1 MASGDRINVGNAYV
15 TIIPSLE
22 GAQQSISEQLG
33 ASAGAAA
40 KSVGEQSGQDFGNA
54 LATGIKAT
62 AAVVAAATAAVAGA
76 AIATGKA
83 FIQAAND
90 VSEWGNTVDKESQKM
105 NMTAEGY
112 QTWAFILEHAGASID
127 GMKNAMKKLTIA
139 AEEGNDAFDA
149 LGISEEQLAAMSPEE
164 TWNATIEALQNVAD
178 EGERTALAN
187 ELLGKGAVELA
198 PLFNMTA
205 EETDELKTQVK
216 ELGGIMSDDA
226 VKAAAEYQD
235 ELQNMNVALDGVK
248 NNMMSKFLP
257 GMSQVMK
264 GLSMVFSGQ
273 GGIEEIKA
281 GLGEITANIVEL
293 SPEFFEIASAIVTSV
308 LEGFGAM
315 LPVAASSIFG
325 FISDALVTV
334 TGLLPSLLPVITTGI
349 STLMSTVLDCL
360 PLITSS
366 LLTLVTD
373 LVTWLASGNNVKL
386 LVDGIVKL
394 VGAVVSQIGLVLPV
408 LLPAVVSI
416 IGDVAKCLTTPENL
430 AILLNAVLLCVGAVI
445 QALVNVVP
453 EFIDYYVGLV
463 TNIADVIIG
472 FTNWVEP
479 YVSQGLNYVL
489 GLFNSWGSSIKSFFS
504 GIVSTITSTVSN
516 WVGNISATISNGIS
530 GIYNTVTGW
539 VGNIK
544 AAIVNFTIGVYNTVT
559 GWIYDIQNGF
569 INGFNSITS
578 WVGNILGSIGQF
590 VGDVVST
597 LSSLP
602 GQIVSIGSDMAEGLI
617 NGLDVDWVVEQVK
630 KLGKKAIKA
639 LKETLGI
646 ASPSKEF
653 EKIGYFSAL
662 GFGGGW
668 SDEMDIIADDMVD
681 GMTDLTGSMSAE
693 VTAYGAGGAAT
704 IGDTTTYNGGAVTMN
719 IYGAEGQDVN
729 ELADVIAE
737 KLGDMTARKGA
748 VYA

>member
-139 AEEGNDAFDA
+139 AEEGNDAFAA

-264 GLSMVFSGQ
+264 GLSLVFSGN

-349 STLMSTVLDCL
+349 SSLMSTVLDCL

-373 LVTWLASGNNVKL
+373 LVVWLSSGTNVKTF
-386 LVDGIVKL
+386 VDGIVKL

-416 IGDVAKCLTTPENL
+416 IGDVATCLTTPDNI
-430 AILLNAVLLCVGAVI
+430 AILLNAVLLVVGAVI
-445 QALVNVVP
+445 QALVNTVP

-516 WVGNISATISNGIS
+516 WVGNIKATIVNFTI

-539 VGNIK
+539 I
-544 AAIVNFTIGVYNTVT
+544 YNL
-559 GWIYDIQNGF
+559 QNGF

-590 VGDVVST
+590 VSDVVST
-597 LSSLP
+597 LSGLP

-668 SDEMDIIADDMVD
+668 SDEMESIESDMVD
-681 GMTDLTGSMSAE
+681 QMTDLTGSMTAE
-693 VTAYGAGGAAT
+693 VNAYGAGGAAT

>member
-90 VSEWGNTVDKESQKM
+90 VSEWGTTVDKESQKM
-105 NMTAEGY
+105 NMSAEGY

-164 TWNATIEALQNVAD
+164 TWSATIEALQNVAD

-264 GLSMVFSGQ
+264 GLSMVFSGN

-281 GLGEITANIVEL
+281 GLGEITAKIVEL
-293 SPEFFEIASAIVTSV
+293 SPEFFEIASAIVTSI

-315 LPVAASSIFG
+315 LPAASAALFG
-325 FISDALVTV
+325 FINDALVTV
-334 TGLLPSLLPVITTGI
+334 TGLIPSLLPVITSGLTA
-349 STLMSTVLDCL
+349 LMSTVLDCL

-408 LLPAVVSI
+408 LLPAIVSI
-416 IGDVAKCLTTPENL
+416 IGDVAKCLTTPDNI
-430 AILLNAVLLCVGAVI
+430 AILLNAVLLVVGSVI
-445 QALVNVVP
+445 QTLVNVVP

-472 FTNWVEP
+472 FANWVEP

-489 GLFNSWGSSIKSFFS
+489 GLFNSWGSSVKTFFS

-516 WVGNISATISNGIS
+516 WVGNIKAT
-530 GIYNTVTGW
+530 
-539 VGNIK
+539 
-544 AAIVNFTIGVYNTVT
+544 IVNFTIGVYNTVT
-559 GWIYDIQNGF
+559 GWIYNLQNGF

-602 GQIVSIGSDMAEGLI
+602 GQIVSIGSDMAQGLI
-617 NGLDVDWVVEQVK
+617 NGLDVDWVIDQVK

-653 EKIGYFSAL
+653 EKIGYWSAL

-704 IGDTTTYNGGAVTMN
+704 IGDNTTYNGGAVTMN

>member
-1 MASGDRINVGNAYV
+1 VASGDRINVGNAYV

-139 AEEGNDAFDA
+139 AEENNEAFAA
-149 LGISEEQLAAMSPEE
+149 LGISEEQLSAMSPEE

-235 ELQNMNVALDGVK
+235 ELQNMRVALDGVK

-264 GLSMVFSGQ
+264 GLSMVFSGN

-281 GLGEITANIVEL
+281 GLGEITANIVSL
-293 SPEFFEIASAIVTSV
+293 SPEFFAIASAIVSSV

-315 LPVAASSIFG
+315 LPAASEALFG

-334 TGLLPSLLPVITTGI
+334 TGLIPSLLPVITSGLTA
-349 STLMSTVLDCL
+349 LMSTVLDCL

-394 VGAVVSQIGLVLPV
+394 VGAVVSQIGVILPV
-408 LLPAVVSI
+408 LLPAIVSI
-416 IGDVAKCLTTPENL
+416 IGEVAKSLTTPENL
-430 AILLNAVLLCVGAVI
+430 AILLDAVLLCVGAVI
-445 QALVNVVP
+445 QTLVNVIP

-472 FTNWVEP
+472 FKNWVEP
-479 YVSQGLNYVL
+479 YVSQGLNWVL
-489 GLFNSWGSSIKSFFS
+489 GVFNSWGSSIKSFFS

-516 WVGNISATISNGIS
+516 WVGNIKAT
-530 GIYNTVTGW
+530 
-539 VGNIK
+539 
-544 AAIVNFTIGVYNTVT
+544 IVNFTIGVYNTVT
-559 GWIYDIQNGF
+559 GWIYNLQNGF

-590 VGDVVST
+590 VGDVVNT
-597 LSSLP
+597 LAGLP
-602 GQIVSIGSDMAEGLI
+602 GQIVSIGSDMAQGLI
-617 NGLDVDWVVEQVK
+617 NGLDVDWVVDQVK

>member
-264 GLSMVFSGQ
+264 GLSLVFSGN

-373 LVTWLASGNNVKL
+373 LVTWLASGTNVKTF
-386 LVDGIVKL
+386 VDGIVKL

-416 IGDVAKCLTTPENL
+416 VGDVATCLTTPDNI
-430 AILLNAVLLCVGAVI
+430 AILLNAVLLVVGAVI

-453 EFIDYYVGLV
+453 KFIDYYVGLV

-516 WVGNISATISNGIS
+516 WVGNIKATIVNFTI

-539 VGNIK
+539 I
-544 AAIVNFTIGVYNTVT
+544 YNL
-559 GWIYDIQNGF
+559 QNGF

-590 VGDVVST
+590 VSDVVST
-597 LSSLP
+597 LSGLP

-668 SDEMDIIADDMVD
+668 SDEMDNIADDMVD

>member
-105 NMTAEGY
+105 NMSAEGY

-293 SPEFFEIASAIVTSV
+293 SPEFFEIASAIVTSI

-315 LPVAASSIFG
+315 LPAASEALFG
-325 FISDALVTV
+325 FINDALVTV
-334 TGLLPSLLPVITTGI
+334 TGLIPSLLPVITSGLTA
-349 STLMSTVLDCL
+349 LMSTVLDCL

-373 LVTWLASGNNVKL
+373 LVTWLASGDNVKT

-416 IGDVAKCLTTPENL
+416 IGDVAKCLTTPDNI
-430 AILLNAVLLCVGAVI
+430 AILLNAVLLVVGAVI
-445 QALVNVVP
+445 QALVNTVP

-489 GLFNSWGSSIKSFFS
+489 GLFNSWGLSIKSFFS

-516 WVGNISATISNGIS
+516 WVGNIKAT
-530 GIYNTVTGW
+530 
-539 VGNIK
+539 
-544 AAIVNFTIGVYNTVT
+544 IVNFTIGVYNTVT
-559 GWIYDIQNGF
+559 GWIYNLQNGF

-597 LSSLP
+597 LSGLP
-602 GQIVSIGSDMAEGLI
+602 GQIVSIGSDMAQGLI

-693 VTAYGAGGAAT
+693 VTAYGAGNAAT

>member
-1 MASGDRINVGNAYV
+1 MPDGNKINVGNAYV

-33 ASAGAAA
+33 ASAAPAA
-40 KSVGEQSGQDFGNA
+40 KAVGEQSGQDFGNA

-62 AAVVAAATAAVAGA
+62 AAVIAAATAAVAGA

-83 FIQAAND
+83 FIEAAND
-90 VSEWGNTVDKESQKM
+90 VSEWGNTIDKESQKM
-105 NMTAEGY
+105 NMSAEGY

-127 GMKNAMKKLTIA
+127 GMKTAMKKLTIA
-139 AEEGNDAFDA
+139 AEEGNDAFSA
-149 LGISEEQLAAMSPEE
+149 LGISQEQLAAMTPEE
-164 TWNATIEALQNVAD
+164 TWAATIEALQNVAD

-205 EETDELKTQVK
+205 AETDELKTQVK

-235 ELQNMNVALDGVK
+235 ELQNMRVALDGVK

-273 GGIEEIKA
+273 GGIEEIKQ
-281 GLGEITANIVEL
+281 GLSQITANLVEL
-293 SPEFFEIASAIVTSV
+293 SPQFFEIASAIVMSV

-315 LPVAASSIFG
+315 LPTAAEAIFG
-325 FISDALVTV
+325 FISQALVTV
-334 TGLLPSLLPVITTGI
+334 TGLIPQLLPVITSAIT
-349 STLMSTVLDCL
+349 SLMSTVMQCL

-366 LLTLVTD
+366 LLSVITD
-373 LVTWLASGNNVKL
+373 LVTWLASGDNVKTFTN
-386 LVDGIVKL
+386 GIVKL
-394 VGAVVSQIGLVLPV
+394 VSTIASQLGLVLPV

-416 IGDVAKCLTTPENL
+416 IGDVATTLTAPDNL

-445 QALVNVVP
+445 QALVNSVP
-453 EFIDYYVGLV
+453 EFVDYYVGLV
-463 TNIADVIIG
+463 TNIKDVIIG
-472 FTNWVEP
+472 LYNWVVP
-479 YVSQGLNYVL
+479 YISQGLNAVL
-489 GLFNSWGSSIKSFFS
+489 GLFNSWGGSIKSFFAN
-504 GIVSTITSTVSN
+504 IVSSITSTISM
-516 WVGNISATISNGIS
+516 WVGNIKATINNFVT
-530 GIYNTVTGW
+530 GIYNTVTMW
-539 VGNIK
+539 L
-544 AAIVNFTIGVYNTVT
+544 YNL
-559 GWIYDIQNGF
+559 QNGF
-569 INGFNSITS
+569 INGFNSITA
-578 WVGNILGSIGQF
+578 WVSNILGSIGQF
-590 VGDVVST
+590 VGDVINT
-597 LSSLP
+597 LAGLP

-617 NGLDVDWVVEQVK
+617 NGLDVDWVVDQVK

-668 SDEMDIIADDMVD
+668 ADEMDNVSAE
-681 GMTDLTGSMSAE
+681 MTDQMNDLTGSMTAE
-693 VTAYGAGGAAT
+693 VSAYGAGGAAT
-704 IGDTTTYNGGAVTMN
+704 VDNTTINRGPVTMN
-719 IYGAEGQDVN
+719 IYGAEGQDVGA
-729 ELADVIAE
+729 LADIIAE
-737 KLGDMTARKGA
+737 RLGEDTARRGA

>member
-257 GMSQVMK
+257 GMSQVIK

-315 LPVAASSIFG
+315 LPAASEALFG
-325 FISDALVTV
+325 FINDALVTV
-334 TGLLPSLLPVITTGI
+334 TGLIPSLLPVITSGLTA
-349 STLMSTVLDCL
+349 LMSTVLDCL

-373 LVTWLASGNNVKL
+373 LVTWLASGNNVKT

-394 VGAVVSQIGLVLPV
+394 VSAVVSQIGLVLPV

-416 IGDVAKCLTTPENL
+416 IGDVATCLTTPDNI
-430 AILLNAVLLCVGAVI
+430 AILLNAVLLVVGAVI

-516 WVGNISATISNGIS
+516 WVGNIKAT
-530 GIYNTVTGW
+530 
-539 VGNIK
+539 
-544 AAIVNFTIGVYNTVT
+544 IVNFTIGVYNTVT
-559 GWIYDIQNGF
+559 GWIYNLQNGF

>member
-105 NMTAEGY
+105 NMSAEGY

-139 AEEGNDAFDA
+139 AEEGNDAFAA

-164 TWNATIEALQNVAD
+164 TWSATIEALQNVAD

-264 GLSMVFSGQ
+264 GLSMVFSGN

-293 SPEFFEIASAIVTSV
+293 SPEFFEIASAIVTSI

-315 LPVAASSIFG
+315 LPAASEALFG
-325 FISDALVTV
+325 FINDALVTV
-334 TGLLPSLLPVITTGI
+334 TSLIPSLLPVITSGLTA
-349 STLMSTVLDCL
+349 LMSTVLDCL

-373 LVTWLASGNNVKL
+373 LVTWLASGDNVKT

-394 VGAVVSQIGLVLPV
+394 VGAVVSQIGMVLPV

-416 IGDVAKCLTTPENL
+416 IGDVAKCLTTPDNI
-430 AILLNAVLLCVGAVI
+430 AILLNAVLLVVGAVI
-445 QALVNVVP
+445 QALVNTVP

-516 WVGNISATISNGIS
+516 WVGNIKAT
-530 GIYNTVTGW
+530 
-539 VGNIK
+539 
-544 AAIVNFTIGVYNTVT
+544 IVNFTIGIYNTVT
-559 GWIYDIQNGF
+559 GWIYDLQNGF

-578 WVGNILGSIGQF
+578 WVGIILGSIGQF

-597 LSSLP
+597 LSGLP

-653 EKIGYFSAL
+653 EKIGYWSAL

-737 KLGDMTARKGA
+737 RLGDMTARKGA

>member
-164 TWNATIEALQNVAD
+164 TWSATIEALQNVAD

-235 ELQNMNVALDGVK
+235 ELQNMRVALDGVK

-293 SPEFFEIASAIVTSV
+293 SPEFFEIASAIVSSV

-349 STLMSTVLDCL
+349 SSLMSTVLDCL

-373 LVTWLASGNNVKL
+373 LVTWLASGNNVKT

-394 VGAVVSQIGLVLPV
+394 VSAVVSQIGLVLPV

-416 IGDVAKCLTTPENL
+416 IGDVATCLTTPDNI
-430 AILLNAVLLCVGAVI
+430 AILLNAVLLVVGAVI

-516 WVGNISATISNGIS
+516 WVGNIKATIVNFTI

-539 VGNIK
+539 I
-544 AAIVNFTIGVYNTVT
+544 YNL
-559 GWIYDIQNGF
+559 QNGF
-569 INGFNSITS
+569 INGFNSIS
-578 WVGNILGSIGQF
+578 YWVGNILGSIGQF
-590 VGDVVST
+590 VGDVVNT
-597 LSSLP
+597 LAGLP
-602 GQIVSIGSDMAEGLI
+602 GQIVSIGSDMAQGLI
-617 NGLDVDWVVEQVK
+617 NGLDVDWVIDQVK

>member
-139 AEEGNDAFDA
+139 AEEGNDAFAA

-248 NNMMSKFLP
+248 NNMMSEFLP

-293 SPEFFEIASAIVTSV
+293 SPEFFEIASAIATSI

-315 LPVAASSIFG
+315 LPAASEALFG
-325 FISDALVTV
+325 FINDALVTV
-334 TGLLPSLLPVITTGI
+334 TGLIPSLLPVITSGLTA
-349 STLMSTVLDCL
+349 LMSTVLDCL

-386 LVDGIVKL
+386 LVDGIVNL

-416 IGDVAKCLTTPENL
+416 IGDVAKCLTTPDNL

-479 YVSQGLNYVL
+479 YFSQGLNYVL

-516 WVGNISATISNGIS
+516 WVGNIKAT
-530 GIYNTVTGW
+530 
-539 VGNIK
+539 
-544 AAIVNFTIGVYNTVT
+544 IVNFTIGVYNTVT
-559 GWIYDIQNGF
+559 GWIYNLQNGF

-597 LSSLP
+597 LSGLP

-630 KLGKKAIKA
+630 ELGKKAIKA

-737 KLGDMTARKGA
+737 RLGDMTARKGA

>member
-264 GLSMVFSGQ
+264 GLSLVFSGN

-349 STLMSTVLDCL
+349 SSLMSTVLDCL

-373 LVTWLASGNNVKL
+373 LVVWLSSGTNVKTF
-386 LVDGIVKL
+386 VDGIVKL

-416 IGDVAKCLTTPENL
+416 IGDVATCLTTPDNI
-430 AILLNAVLLCVGAVI
+430 AILLNAVLLVVGAVI

-516 WVGNISATISNGIS
+516 WVGNIKATIVNFTI

-539 VGNIK
+539 I
-544 AAIVNFTIGVYNTVT
+544 YNL
-559 GWIYDIQNGF
+559 QNGF

-590 VGDVVST
+590 VSDVVST
-597 LSSLP
+597 LSGLP

-617 NGLDVDWVVEQVK
+617 NGLDVDWVVDQVK

-668 SDEMDIIADDMVD
+668 SDEMDNITDEMVD
-681 GMTDLTGSMSAE
+681 SMTDLTGSMSAE

-737 KLGDMTARKGA
+737 RLGDMTARKGA

>member
-139 AEEGNDAFDA
+139 AEEGNDAFAA

-264 GLSMVFSGQ
+264 GLSLVFSGN

-349 STLMSTVLDCL
+349 SSLMSTVLDCL

-373 LVTWLASGNNVKL
+373 LVTWLASGDNVKTF
-386 LVDGIVKL
+386 VDGIVKL

-416 IGDVAKCLTTPENL
+416 IGDVATCLTTPDNI
-430 AILLNAVLLCVGAVI
+430 AILLNAVLLVVGAVI

-516 WVGNISATISNGIS
+516 WVGNIKATIVNFTI

-539 VGNIK
+539 I
-544 AAIVNFTIGVYNTVT
+544 YNL
-559 GWIYDIQNGF
+559 QNGF

-590 VGDVVST
+590 VSDVVST
-597 LSSLP
+597 LSGLP

-617 NGLDVDWVVEQVK
+617 NGLDVDWVVDQVK

-668 SDEMDIIADDMVD
+668 SDEMDNIADDMVD

>member
-105 NMTAEGY
+105 NMSAESY

-127 GMKNAMKKLTIA
+127 GMKTAMKKLTIA
-139 AEEGNDAFDA
+139 AEENNEAFAA

-164 TWNATIEALQNVAD
+164 TWSATIEALQNVAD

-216 ELGGIMSDDA
+216 ELGGIMSDEA

-264 GLSMVFSGQ
+264 GLSMVFSGN

-293 SPEFFEIASAIVTSV
+293 SPEFFEIASAIVTSI

-315 LPVAASSIFG
+315 LPAASAALFG
-325 FISDALVTV
+325 FINDALVTV
-334 TGLLPSLLPVITTGI
+334 TGLIPSLLPVITSGLTA
-349 STLMSTVLDCL
+349 LMSTVLDCL

-394 VGAVVSQIGLVLPV
+394 VGAVVSQIGMVLPV

-416 IGDVAKCLTTPENL
+416 IGDVAKCLTTPDNL

-445 QALVNVVP
+445 QALVNTVP

-489 GLFNSWGSSIKSFFS
+489 GLFNSWGSSIKTFFS

-516 WVGNISATISNGIS
+516 WVGNIKATIVNFTI

-539 VGNIK
+539 I
-544 AAIVNFTIGVYNTVT
+544 YNL
-559 GWIYDIQNGF
+559 QNGF

-597 LSSLP
+597 LSGLP
-602 GQIVSIGSDMAEGLI
+602 GQIVSIGSDMAQGLI
-617 NGLDVDWVVEQVK
+617 NGLDVDWVVDQVK

>member
-40 KSVGEQSGQDFGNA
+40 KTVGEQSGQDFGNA

-62 AAVVAAATAAVAGA
+62 AAVIAAATAAVAGA

-139 AEEGNDAFDA
+139 AEEGNDAFAA

-264 GLSMVFSGQ
+264 GLSLVFSGN

-315 LPVAASSIFG
+315 LPVAAEAIFG
-325 FISDALVTV
+325 FLSDALVTV
-334 TGLLPSLLPVITTGI
+334 TGLLPSLLPIITTGI
-349 STLMSTVLDCL
+349 SSIMSTVLDCL

-373 LVTWLASGNNVKL
+373 LVVWLSDSNNVKTF
-386 LVDGIVKL
+386 VDGIVKL
-394 VGAVVSQIGLVLPV
+394 VSAVVSQIGLVLPV
-408 LLPAVVSI
+408 LLPAIVSI
-416 IGDVAKCLTTPENL
+416 IGDVAKCLTTPENI
-430 AILLNAVLLCVGAVI
+430 AMILNAVLLVVGSVI
-445 QALVNVVP
+445 QTLVNVVP
-453 EFIDYYVGLV
+453 EFIDYYVGLL
-463 TNIADVIIG
+463 TNIADTITAFV
-472 FTNWVEP
+472 TWVEP

-489 GLFNSWGSSIKSFFS
+489 GLFNSWGSSIKTFFS

-516 WVGNISATISNGIS
+516 WVGNIKAT
-530 GIYNTVTGW
+530 
-539 VGNIK
+539 
-544 AAIVNFTIGVYNTVT
+544 IVNFTIGVYNTVT

-597 LSSLP
+597 LSGLP

-617 NGLDVDWVVEQVK
+617 NGLDVDWVVDQVK

-668 SDEMDIIADDMVD
+668 SDEMDSVESDMVD
-681 GMTDLTGSMSAE
+681 QMNDLTGSMTAE
-693 VTAYGAGGAAT
+693 VNAYGAGGAAT
-704 IGDTTTYNGGAVTMN
+704 LGDNTTINGGAVTMN

>member
-105 NMTAEGY
+105 NMSAEGY

-264 GLSMVFSGQ
+264 GLSLVFSGN

-293 SPEFFEIASAIVTSV
+293 SPEFFEIASAIVTSI

-315 LPVAASSIFG
+315 LPAASEALFG
-325 FISDALVTV
+325 FINDALVTV
-334 TGLLPSLLPVITTGI
+334 TGLIPSLLPVITSGLTA
-349 STLMSTVLDCL
+349 LMSTVLDCL

-408 LLPAVVSI
+408 LLPAIVSI
-416 IGDVAKCLTTPENL
+416 IGDVAKCLTTPDNI
-430 AILLNAVLLCVGAVI
+430 AILLNAVLLVVGSVI
-445 QALVNVVP
+445 QTLVNVVP

-472 FTNWVEP
+472 FANWVEP

-489 GLFNSWGSSIKSFFS
+489 GLFNSWGSSIKTFFS

-516 WVGNISATISNGIS
+516 WVGNIKAT
-530 GIYNTVTGW
+530 
-539 VGNIK
+539 
-544 AAIVNFTIGVYNTVT
+544 IVNFTIGVYNTVT
-559 GWIYDIQNGF
+559 GWIYNLQNGF

-602 GQIVSIGSDMAEGLI
+602 GQIVSIGSDMAQGLI
-617 NGLDVDWVVEQVK
+617 NGLDVDWVIDQVK

-653 EKIGYFSAL
+653 EKIGYWSAL

-704 IGDTTTYNGGAVTMN
+704 IGDNTTYNGGAVTMN

>member
-139 AEEGNDAFDA
+139 AEEGNDAFAA

-264 GLSMVFSGQ
+264 GLSLVFSGN

-349 STLMSTVLDCL
+349 SSLMSTVLDCL

-373 LVTWLASGNNVKL
+373 LVTWLASGDNVKTF
-386 LVDGIVKL
+386 VDGIVKL

-416 IGDVAKCLTTPENL
+416 IGDVATCLTTPDNI
-430 AILLNAVLLCVGAVI
+430 AILLNAVLLVVGAVI

-516 WVGNISATISNGIS
+516 WVGNIKATIVNFTI

-539 VGNIK
+539 I
-544 AAIVNFTIGVYNTVT
+544 YNL
-559 GWIYDIQNGF
+559 QNGF

-590 VGDVVST
+590 VSDVVST
-597 LSSLP
+597 LSGLP

-668 SDEMDIIADDMVD
+668 SDEMESIESDMVD
-681 GMTDLTGSMSAE
+681 QMTDLTGSMTAE
-693 VTAYGAGGAAT
+693 VNAYGAGGAAT

>member
-139 AEEGNDAFDA
+139 AEEGNDAFAA

-235 ELQNMNVALDGVK
+235 ELQNMRVALDGVK

-264 GLSMVFSGQ
+264 GLSMVFSGN

-293 SPEFFEIASAIVTSV
+293 SPEFFEIASAIVTSI

-315 LPVAASSIFG
+315 LPAASEALFG
-325 FISDALVTV
+325 FINDALVTV
-334 TGLLPSLLPVITTGI
+334 TGLIPSLLPVITSGLTA
-349 STLMSTVLDCL
+349 LMSTVLDCL

-373 LVTWLASGNNVKL
+373 LVTWLASGNNVKT

-394 VGAVVSQIGLVLPV
+394 VGAVVSQIGIVLPV

-416 IGDVAKCLTTPENL
+416 IGDVAKCLTTPDNI
-430 AILLNAVLLCVGAVI
+430 AILLNAVLLVVGAVI
-445 QALVNVVP
+445 QALVNTVP

-463 TNIADVIIG
+463 NNIADVIIG

-504 GIVSTITSTVSN
+504 GIVSTITSTVTN
-516 WVGNISATISNGIS
+516 
-530 GIYNTVTGW
+530 W

-544 AAIVNFTIGVYNTVT
+544 ATIVNFTIGVYNTVT
-559 GWIYDIQNGF
+559 GWIYNLQNGF

-597 LSSLP
+597 LSGLP
-602 GQIVSIGSDMAEGLI
+602 GQIVSIGSDMAQGLI

>member
-1 MASGDRINVGNAYV
+1 VASGDRINVGNAYV

-264 GLSMVFSGQ
+264 GLSLVFSGN

-349 STLMSTVLDCL
+349 SSLMSTVLDCL

-373 LVTWLASGNNVKL
+373 LVVWLSSGTNVKTF
-386 LVDGIVKL
+386 VDGIVKL

-416 IGDVAKCLTTPENL
+416 IGDVATCLTTPDNI
-430 AILLNAVLLCVGAVI
+430 AILLNAVLLVVGAVI

-516 WVGNISATISNGIS
+516 WVGNIKATIVNFTI

-539 VGNIK
+539 I
-544 AAIVNFTIGVYNTVT
+544 YNL
-559 GWIYDIQNGF
+559 QNGF

-590 VGDVVST
+590 VSDVVST
-597 LSSLP
+597 LSGLP

-617 NGLDVDWVVEQVK
+617 NGLDVDWVVDQVK

-668 SDEMDIIADDMVD
+668 SDEMDNITDEMVD
-681 GMTDLTGSMSAE
+681 SMTDLTGSMSAE

-737 KLGDMTARKGA
+737 RLGDMTARKGA

>member
-264 GLSMVFSGQ
+264 GLSLVFSGN

-349 STLMSTVLDCL
+349 SSLMSTVLDCL

-373 LVTWLASGNNVKL
+373 LVTWLASGDNVKTF
-386 LVDGIVKL
+386 VDGIVKL
-394 VGAVVSQIGLVLPV
+394 VGSVVSQIGLVLPV

-416 IGDVAKCLTTPENL
+416 IGDVATCLTTPDNI
-430 AILLNAVLLCVGAVI
+430 AILLNAVLLVVGAVI

-516 WVGNISATISNGIS
+516 WVGNIKATIVNFTI

-539 VGNIK
+539 I
-544 AAIVNFTIGVYNTVT
+544 YNL
-559 GWIYDIQNGF
+559 QNGF

-590 VGDVVST
+590 VSDVVST
-597 LSSLP
+597 LSGLP

-668 SDEMDIIADDMVD
+668 SDEMDNIADDMVD